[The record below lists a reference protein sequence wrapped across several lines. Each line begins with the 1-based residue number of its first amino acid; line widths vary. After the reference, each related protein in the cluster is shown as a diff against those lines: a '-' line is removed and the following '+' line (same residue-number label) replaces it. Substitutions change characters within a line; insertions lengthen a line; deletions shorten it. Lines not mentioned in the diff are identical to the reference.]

1 MTLFVLMTY
10 TEEKEKSNG
19 EKSMKA
25 LVTGGAGFIGSHIVD
40 RLLLDG
46 HEVVVL
52 DDFSTGHRSNLPE
65 NNNALTIVEGDI
77 SDAKTVQQ
85 CMENI
90 DWVFH
95 KAAVASVP
103 KTVNDPVGSSAV
115 NYQGTLHLLEA
126 ARNNNVKRFVF
137 ASSAALYG
145 DEPTLPK
152 VESMCPVTLS
162 PYAVDKLASEFA
174 CGMYTTLYGLE
185 TVCLRYFNVYGP
197 KQDPSSPYS
206 GVISIFTDKL
216 KNKEVPS
223 IFGDGEQ
230 TRDFVFVSDVV
241 EANMKAITTQE
252 GVGQF
257 YNIATGNKITLNKL
271 LGILCEIYNI
281 DFNVNYEKV
290 RQGDIKESYALIKK
304 ANSVLK
310 WSPEVELEQGLKLLC
325 DSL

>member
-1 MTLFVLMTY
+1 
-10 TEEKEKSNG
+10 
-19 EKSMKA
+19 MKA

-40 RLLLDG
+40 RLLSDG
-46 HEVVVL
+46 HEVIVL
-52 DDFSTGHRSNLPE
+52 DDFSTGHRSNLKE
-65 NNNALTIVEGDI
+65 NKDLTIVEGDI
-77 SDAKTVQQ
+77 SNSDTVNE
-85 CMENI
+85 CMTGV

-103 KTVNDPVGSSAV
+103 KTVKDPVGSSAV

-126 ARNNNVKRFVF
+126 ARAKNVKRFVF

-152 VESMCPVTLS
+152 VETMCPVTLS

-174 CGMYTTLYGLE
+174 CGMYTKLYGLE

-197 KQDPSSPYS
+197 RQDPSSPYS

-216 KNKEVPS
+216 KNNETPS

-230 TRDFVFVSDVV
+230 TRDFVFVKDVV
-241 EANMKAITTQE
+241 EANMKAVTIDGCE
-252 GVGQF
+252 GQY
-257 YNIATGNKITLNKL
+257 YNIATGHKITLNDL
-271 LGILCEIYNI
+271 LKILSDIYNI
-281 DFNVNYEKV
+281 EFNVNYGEV
-290 RQGDIKESYALIKK
+290 RQGDIKESYAVIDK
-304 ANSVLK
+304 AVSKLK
-310 WSPEVELEQGLKLLC
+310 WNPAVELSHGLKVLC

>member
-1 MTLFVLMTY
+1 
-10 TEEKEKSNG
+10 
-19 EKSMKA
+19 MKA

-40 RLLLDG
+40 RLLHDG
-46 HEVVVL
+46 HDVIVI
-52 DDFSTGHRSNLPE
+52 DDLSTGHRSNLPDHD
-65 NNNALTIVEGDI
+65 ALTFIEGDI
-77 SDAKTVQQ
+77 SNSDTVNE
-85 CMENI
+85 CMVGI

-103 KTVNDPVGSSAV
+103 RTVNDPVGSSAV

-126 ARNNNVKRFVF
+126 ARNNDVKRFVF

-174 CGMYTTLYGLE
+174 CGMYTKLYGVE

-197 KQDPSSPYS
+197 RQDPSSPYS

-216 KNKEVPS
+216 KNNLVPT

-230 TRDFVFVSDVV
+230 TRDFIYVGDVV
-241 EANMKAITTQE
+241 EANMKAVMTGKGT
-252 GVGQF
+252 GQY

-271 LGILCEIYNI
+271 LRVLSEIY
-281 DFNVNYEKV
+281 DTEFNVNYDEPRK
-290 RQGDIKESYALIKK
+290 GDIKDSYAVVEK
-304 ANSVLK
+304 ANEVLGWQPSVK
-310 WSPEVELEQGLKLLC
+310 LEQGLKILC

>member
-1 MTLFVLMTY
+1 MKALA
-10 TEEKEKSNG
+10 
-19 EKSMKA
+19 MKA

-40 RLLLDG
+40 RLIRDG

-52 DDFSTGHRSNLPE
+52 DDFSTGHRSNLTE
-65 NNNALTIVEGDI
+65 HERLTIVEGDI
-77 SDAKTVQQ
+77 SNADTVNE
-85 CMENI
+85 CMQGV

-103 KTVNDPVGSSAV
+103 KTVNDPVGSSLV
-115 NYQGTLHLLEA
+115 NYHGTLHLLEA
-126 ARNNNVKRFVF
+126 ARKNKVKRFVF

-152 VESMCPVTLS
+152 VETMCPVTLS

-174 CGMYTTLYGLE
+174 CGMYTKLYGLD

-197 KQDPSSPYS
+197 RQDPSSPYS

-216 KNKEVPS
+216 KNKQIPT

-241 EANMKAITTQE
+241 EANMKAITTEE
-252 GVGQF
+252 GVGEY
-257 YNIATGNKITLNKL
+257 YNVATGNKVTLNNL
-271 LGILCEIYNI
+271 LKVLYDIYGLEF
-281 DFNVNYEKV
+281 DVNYGEV
-290 RQGDIKESYALIKK
+290 RQGDIKESYAVIDK
-304 ANSVLK
+304 AISKLN
-310 WSPEVELEQGLKLLC
+310 WNPTVELNQGLKILC
-325 DSL
+325 DSIK

>member
-1 MTLFVLMTY
+1 
-10 TEEKEKSNG
+10 
-19 EKSMKA
+19 MKA

-40 RLLLDG
+40 RLLSEG

-52 DDFSTGHRSNLPE
+52 DDFSTGHHSNLQQHE
-65 NNNALTIVEGDI
+65 SLMVVEGDI
-77 SDAKTVQQ
+77 SDKETVDE
-85 CMENI
+85 CMKGV

-103 KTVNDPVGSSAV
+103 KTVNDPVGSSKV
-115 NYQGTLHLLEA
+115 NYQGTLYLLEA

-152 VESMCPVTLS
+152 VETMCPVTLS

-174 CGMYTTLYGLE
+174 CGMYTKLYGLD

-197 KQDPSSPYS
+197 RQDPSSPYS

-216 KNKEVPS
+216 KNNQTPT

-241 EANMKAITTQE
+241 EANMKAATTE
-252 GVGQF
+252 AGTGQF
-257 YNIATGNKITLNKL
+257 YNVATGSKITLNEL
-271 LGILCEIYNI
+271 LKILSGIYDTEF
-281 DFNVNYEKV
+281 DVNYGEERK
-290 RQGDIKESYALIKK
+290 GDIKESYAVIDK
-304 ANSVLK
+304 AESLLDWHPK
-310 WSPEVELEQGLKLLC
+310 IELNDGLKLLC
-325 DSL
+325 ESL

>member
-1 MTLFVLMTY
+1 
-10 TEEKEKSNG
+10 
-19 EKSMKA
+19 MKA

-40 RLLLDG
+40 RLLKDG

-52 DDFSTGHRSNLPE
+52 DDFSTGHRSNLPD
-65 NNNALTIVEGDI
+65 NKKLTIIEGDI
-77 SDAKTVQQ
+77 SNQDTVKE
-85 CMENI
+85 CMQGI

-126 ARNNNVKRFVF
+126 ATDNNVKRFVF

-152 VESMCPVTLS
+152 IETMCPVTLS

-174 CGMYTTLYGLE
+174 CGMYTKLYGLE

-216 KNKEVPS
+216 KNKQTPT
-223 IFGDGEQ
+223 IFGDGQQ

-241 EANMKAITTQE
+241 EANMKAVTTQQ
-252 GVGQF
+252 GTGQY
-257 YNIATGNKITLNKL
+257 YNIATGKKITLNQL
-271 LGILCEIYNI
+271 LETLCEIYNV
-281 DFNVNYEKV
+281 DFNVNYGDIRK
-290 RQGDIKESYALIKK
+290 GDIKESYAVIEK
-304 ANSVLK
+304 ANSILK
-310 WSPEVELEQGLKLLC
+310 WTPSVELSQGLKILC
-325 DSL
+325 ESL

>member
-1 MTLFVLMTY
+1 M
-10 TEEKEKSNG
+10 KG
-19 EKSMKA
+19 PGMKA

-40 RLLLDG
+40 RLLKDG
-46 HEVVVL
+46 HEVIVL
-52 DDFSTGHRSNLPE
+52 DDFSTGHRSNLPDNE
-65 NNNALTIVEGDI
+65 KLTIIEGDI
-77 SDAKTVQQ
+77 SNQDTVKE
-85 CMENI
+85 CMQGI

-126 ARNNNVKRFVF
+126 ATNNNVKRFVF

-152 VESMCPVTLS
+152 IETMCPVTLS

-174 CGMYTTLYGLE
+174 CGMYTKLYGLE

-216 KNKEVPS
+216 KNKQTPT
-223 IFGDGEQ
+223 IFGDGQQ

-241 EANMKAITTQE
+241 EANMKAVTTQQ
-252 GVGQF
+252 GTGQY
-257 YNIATGNKITLNKL
+257 YNIATGKKITLNQL
-271 LGILCEIYNI
+271 LETLCEIYNI
-281 DFNVNYEKV
+281 DFNVNYGDV
-290 RQGDIKESYALIKK
+290 RKGDIKESYAVIEK
-304 ANSVLK
+304 ANSILK
-310 WSPEVELEQGLKLLC
+310 WTPSVELSQGLKILC

>member
-1 MTLFVLMTY
+1 
-10 TEEKEKSNG
+10 
-19 EKSMKA
+19 MKA

-40 RLLLDG
+40 RLLADG
-46 HEVVVL
+46 HEVLVL
-52 DDFSTGHRSNLPE
+52 DDFSTGHRHNLPE
-65 NNNALTIVEGDI
+65 NNAALTIVEGDI
-77 SDAKTVQQ
+77 SDSDTVKK
-85 CMENI
+85 CMTGI

-115 NYQGTLHLLEA
+115 NYQGTLNLLEA
-126 ARNNNVKRFVF
+126 ARNNHVKRFVF

-152 VESMCPVTLS
+152 VETMCPVTLS

-174 CGMYTTLYGLE
+174 CGMYTRLYGLE

-216 KNKEVPS
+216 KNKETPS

-241 EANMKAITTQE
+241 EANMKAISADAGAGE
-252 GVGQF
+252 Y
-257 YNIATGNKITLNKL
+257 YNIATGNKITLNDL
-271 LGILCEIYNI
+271 LKNLCNIYEIE
-281 DFNVNYEKV
+281 FKVNYGEP
-290 RQGDIKESYALIKK
+290 RQGDIKESYAVIDK
-304 ANSVLK
+304 AVSKLK
-310 WSPEVELEQGLKLLC
+310 WQPVVELNQGLRLLC
-325 DSL
+325 KSL

>member
-1 MTLFVLMTY
+1 MKALA
-10 TEEKEKSNG
+10 
-19 EKSMKA
+19 MKA

-40 RLLLDG
+40 RLLDDG
-46 HEVVVL
+46 HQVIVL

-65 NNNALTIVEGDI
+65 HDALTIIEGDI
-77 SDAKTVQQ
+77 SNVDTVEE
-85 CMENI
+85 CMQGI

-103 KTVNDPVGSSAV
+103 KTVNDPVGSSKV
-115 NYQGTLHLLEA
+115 NYQGTLNLLEA
-126 ARNNNVKRFVF
+126 ARKNNVKRFVF

-152 VESMCPVTLS
+152 VESMCPMTLS

-174 CGMYTTLYGLE
+174 CGMYTKLYGLE

-216 KNKEVPS
+216 KNKEAPT

-241 EANMKAITTQE
+241 EANMKAITTVD
-252 GVGQF
+252 GVGEY
-257 YNIATGNKITLNKL
+257 YNIATANKITLNDL
-271 LGILCEIYNI
+271 LNTLCGIYGVE
-281 DFNVNYEKV
+281 FNATYSDA
-290 RQGDIKESYALIKK
+290 RQGDIKESYAVINK
-304 ANSVLK
+304 AISKLK
-310 WSPEVELEQGLKLLC
+310 WRPDVELSRGLKILC

>member
-1 MTLFVLMTY
+1 MKGL
-10 TEEKEKSNG
+10 G
-19 EKSMKA
+19 MKA

-40 RLLLDG
+40 RLLADG
-46 HEVVVL
+46 HEVIVL
-52 DDFSTGHRSNLPE
+52 DDFSTGHRSNLPD
-65 NNNALTIVEGDI
+65 NDALTIIEGDI
-77 SDAKTVQQ
+77 SDSEIVQQ

-126 ARNNNVKRFVF
+126 ARKNKVKRFVF

-152 VESMCPVTLS
+152 VETMCPVTLS

-174 CGMYTTLYGLE
+174 CGMYTSLYGLE

-216 KNKEVPS
+216 KKKEVPT

-230 TRDFVFVSDVV
+230 TRDFVFVGDVV
-241 EANMKAITTQE
+241 EANMKAVTTE
-252 GVGQF
+252 NVAGQY
-257 YNIATGNKITLNKL
+257 YNVATSKKITLNQL
-271 LGILCEIYNI
+271 LKVLCEIYET
-281 DFNVNYEKV
+281 DFNVNYDEA
-290 RQGDIKESYALIKK
+290 RQGDIKESYAVIDK
-304 ANSVLK
+304 AISILK
-310 WSPEVELEQGLKLLC
+310 WTPNVELKQGLKILC

>member
-1 MTLFVLMTY
+1 MKALA
-10 TEEKEKSNG
+10 
-19 EKSMKA
+19 MKA

-40 RLLLDG
+40 RLIRDG

-52 DDFSTGHRSNLPE
+52 DDFSTGHRSNLTE
-65 NNNALTIVEGDI
+65 HERLTIVEGDI
-77 SDAKTVQQ
+77 SNADTVNE
-85 CMENI
+85 CMQGV

-103 KTVNDPVGSSAV
+103 KTVNDPVGSSLV
-115 NYQGTLHLLEA
+115 NYHGTLHLLEA
-126 ARNNNVKRFVF
+126 ARKNKVKRFVF

-152 VESMCPVTLS
+152 VETMCPVTLS

-174 CGMYTTLYGLE
+174 CGMYTKLYGLD

-197 KQDPSSPYS
+197 RQDPSSPYS

-216 KNKEVPS
+216 KNKQIPT

-241 EANMKAITTQE
+241 EANMKAITTEE
-252 GVGQF
+252 GVGEY
-257 YNIATGNKITLNKL
+257 YNVATGNKVTLNNL
-271 LGILCEIYNI
+271 LKILYDIYGLEF
-281 DFNVNYEKV
+281 DVNYGDV
-290 RQGDIKESYALIKK
+290 RQGDIKESYAVIDK
-304 ANSVLK
+304 AISKLN
-310 WSPEVELEQGLKLLC
+310 WNPTVELNQGLKILC
-325 DSL
+325 DSIK

>member
-1 MTLFVLMTY
+1 
-10 TEEKEKSNG
+10 
-19 EKSMKA
+19 MKA

-40 RLLLDG
+40 RLLSEG

-52 DDFSTGHRSNLPE
+52 DDFSTGHRYNLPE
-65 NNNALTIVEGDI
+65 EDPALAIVEGDI
-77 SDAKTVQQ
+77 SDSETVKR
-85 CMENI
+85 CMVGI

-103 KTVNDPVGSSAV
+103 KTVNDPVGSSQV

-126 ARNNNVKRFVF
+126 ARNNGVKRFVF

-152 VESMCPVTLS
+152 VETMCPVTLS
-162 PYAVDKLASEFA
+162 PYAVDKMASEFA
-174 CGMYTTLYGLE
+174 CGMYTSLYGLQ

-216 KNKEVPS
+216 KNKETPS

-230 TRDFVFVSDVV
+230 TRDFVFVRDVV
-241 EANMKAITTQE
+241 DANMKAVTTE
-252 GVGQF
+252 GCEGTF
-257 YNIATGNKITLNKL
+257 FNIATGNKITLNDL
-271 LGILCEIYNI
+271 LKTLCEIY
-281 DFNVNYEKV
+281 DVEFNVNYGEARK
-290 RQGDIKESYALIKK
+290 GDIKESYAVIDK

-310 WSPEVELEQGLKLLC
+310 WQPEVELKKGLKALC

>member
-1 MTLFVLMTY
+1 MTALA
-10 TEEKEKSNG
+10 
-19 EKSMKA
+19 MKA

-40 RLLLDG
+40 RLLKDG
-46 HEVVVL
+46 HEVIVL
-52 DDFSTGHRSNLPE
+52 DDFSTGRRSNLAE
-65 NNNALTIVEGDI
+65 HKALTIVEGDI
-77 SDAKTVQQ
+77 SNFDTVKQ
-85 CMENI
+85 CMQGI

-103 KTVNDPVGSSAV
+103 KTVNDPIGSTAV

-126 ARNNNVKRFVF
+126 ARHNKVKRMVF

-152 VESMCPVTLS
+152 VETMCPVTLS

-174 CGMYTTLYGLE
+174 CGMYTKLYGVE

-197 KQDPSSPYS
+197 RQDPSSPYS

-216 KNKEVPS
+216 KNKQIPT

-241 EANMKAITTQE
+241 EANMKAITTKH
-252 GVGQF
+252 GVGEY
-257 YNIATGNKITLNKL
+257 YNIATGNKITLNNL
-271 LGILCEIYNI
+271 LKTLSEIYNI
-281 DFNVNYEKV
+281 EFNVNYAEV
-290 RQGDIKESYALIKK
+290 RQGDIKESYAVIDK
-304 ANSVLK
+304 AISKLN
-310 WSPEVELEQGLKLLC
+310 WSPTVALDKGLKILC
-325 DSL
+325 ESL